1 MVVEKTTQPA
11 LAVKN
16 LTHRYTTGLRRQ
28 TTVLHNF
35 SFEVKAG
42 ELVSFIGVNGA
53 GKTTLLKTLV
63 GITRPSQGQIRIF
76 GQDLNRPAARQ
87 TIGFMPE
94 SPAFYDNITA
104 RQFLM
109 AVGGMY
115 GLATAISHQRATDL
129 LHEVRLEHNDRQAIR
144 TFSKGMR
151 QRLGFA
157 QALIG
162 EPKLLFLDEPLDG
175 LDPLGRLELKQS
187 ILNRQKAGLTVVL
200 CSHILSDIAQMSNRI
215 GIIHRGRLLH
225 LTTTHSFTRGKD
237 LEQAFVDYITP
248 KL

>member
-28 TTVLHNF
+28 TTVLHNIN
-35 SFEVKAG
+35 FEVITG

-63 GITRPSQGQIRIF
+63 GITKPSRGQIQVF
-76 GQDLNRPAARQ
+76 GQDLNRPTARQ

-94 SPAFYDNITA
+94 SPAFYDNISA
-104 RQFLM
+104 RQFLL
-109 AVGGMY
+109 AVGGMF
-115 GLATAISHQRATDL
+115 GLAKDISRQRATDL
-129 LHEVRLEHNDRQAIR
+129 LLEVRLEHNDRQAIR

-157 QALIG
+157 QSLMG

-175 LDPLGRLELKQS
+175 LDPLGRIELKQS
-187 ILNRQKAGLTVVL
+187 IIKRQQAGLTVVL
-200 CSHILSDIAQMSNRI
+200 CSHILSDIAQMSDRI
-215 GIIHRGRLLH
+215 GIINRGQLLH
-225 LTTTHSFTRGKD
+225 LASTNSFTKGKD

>member
-1 MVVEKTTQPA
+1 MVVKKTTQPA
-11 LAVKN
+11 LLVKS
-16 LTHRYTTGLRRQ
+16 LTHRYTIGLRRQ
-28 TTVLHNF
+28 TTVLKDV
-35 SFEVKAG
+35 SFEVQPG
-42 ELVSFIGVNGA
+42 ELVSLIGINGA

-63 GITRPSQGQIRIF
+63 GITRPSRGEIKIF
-76 GQDLNRPAARQ
+76 GQNLNLPAARQ
-87 TIGFMPE
+87 HIGFMPE
-94 SPAFYDNITA
+94 SPAFYENITA

-109 AVGGMY
+109 AVGGMF
-115 GLATAISHQRATDL
+115 GLAHSVIRERTSKL
-129 LHEVRLEHNDRQAIR
+129 LNEVRLEHDGDHAIR

-157 QALIG
+157 QSLIG

-175 LDPLGRLELKQS
+175 LDPLGRIELKKS
-187 ILNRQKAGLTVVL
+187 IIRRQRDGLTIVL
-200 CSHILSDIAQMSNRI
+200 CSHILSDIAQMSDRI

-225 LTTTHSFTRGKD
+225 LASTRSFTKGRD

>member
-1 MVVEKTTQPA
+1 MEKTTQPA

-28 TTVLHNF
+28 TTVLHNIN
-35 SFEVKAG
+35 FEVITG

-63 GITRPSQGQIRIF
+63 GITKPSRGQIQVF
-76 GQDLNRPAARQ
+76 GQDLNRPTARQ

-94 SPAFYDNITA
+94 SPAFYDNISA
-104 RQFLM
+104 RQFLL
-109 AVGGMY
+109 AVGGMF
-115 GLATAISHQRATDL
+115 GLAKDISRQRATDL
-129 LHEVRLEHNDRQAIR
+129 LLEVRLEHNDRQAIR

-157 QALIG
+157 QSLMG

-175 LDPLGRLELKQS
+175 LDPLGRIELKQS
-187 ILNRQKAGLTVVL
+187 IIKRQQAGLTVVL
-200 CSHILSDIAQMSNRI
+200 CSHILSDIAQMSDRI
-215 GIIHRGRLLH
+215 GIINRGQLLH
-225 LTTTHSFTRGKD
+225 LASTNSFTKGKD